1 MLVHMFQTILN
12 QIENFILIYNHKFY
26 YHKKLIFCKNYGENM
41 QINDVDIKNTYA
53 EGFGIKVTRIL
64 VTAAT
69 QELAKIAATEATGY
83 GTSVIGC
90 PAEAGID
97 CFVPADET
105 PDGRPGYAIMIC
117 HAGKKA
123 LDNELMERIGMCI
136 LTAPT
141 AAAFNLLE
149 SEDVLKTGFKLKYF
163 GDGVEKDLEIAGKTV
178 HSIPIMS
185 GDFLVESTFGFKDG
199 VAGGNFFILAKD
211 QMTGVKA
218 AQLAVAAIANVEGV
232 ITPFP
237 GGMVAS
243 GSKVGSNKYS
253 FLPASTNEKMCVTLK
268 DEVDSDIREDA
279 DGVFE
284 IVIDGI
290 DEESVK
296 AAMKAGIQA
305 ACAVDGVLEISAG
318 NFDGKLGSYIM
329 NLHDLF

>member
-1 MLVHMFQTILN
+1 M
-12 QIENFILIYNHKFY
+12 E
-26 YHKKLIFCKNYGENM
+26 
-41 QINDVDIKNTYA
+41 INGVEIKDTYA

-69 QELAKIAATEATGY
+69 PRLAKIAATEATGY

-97 CFVPADET
+97 CFVPAECT

-117 HAGKKA
+117 QGGKKA
-123 LDNELMERIGMCI
+123 LDHELMERIGMCV

-149 SEDVLKTGFKLKYF
+149 SEETLKTG
-163 GDGVEKDLEIAGKTV
+163 
-178 HSIPIMS
+178 PIMS
-185 GDFLVESTFGFKDG
+185 GDFLVESEFGYKDG

-211 QMTGVKA
+211 VMAGVKA
-218 AQLAVAAIANVEGV
+218 AQLAVKAISHVPGT

-253 FLPASTNEKMCVTLK
+253 KFLNASTNEKMCVTLK
-268 DEVDSDIREDA
+268 DQVDSDIRPDA

-284 IVIDGI
+284 IVIDGV

-296 AAMKAGIQA
+296 AAMKAGIMA
-305 ACAVDGVLEISAG
+305 ACTVDGVLEISAG
-318 NFDGKLGSYIM
+318 NFDGKLGAYIM
-329 NLHDLF
+329 KLHELFE

>member
-1 MLVHMFQTILN
+1 M
-12 QIENFILIYNHKFY
+12 E
-26 YHKKLIFCKNYGENM
+26 
-41 QINDVDIKNTYA
+41 INGVEIKDTYA

-69 QELAKIAATEATGY
+69 AKLAKIAATEATGY

-97 CFVPADET
+97 CFVPAECT

-117 HAGKKA
+117 QGSKKA
-123 LDNELMERIGMCI
+123 LDHELMERIGMCV

-141 AAAFNLLE
+141 AAAFNLLDAE
-149 SEDVLKTGFKLKYF
+149 ETLKTGNKLKFF
-163 GDGVEKDLEIAGKTV
+163 GDGFEKECCIDGRKV

-185 GDFLVESTFGFKDG
+185 GDFLVESEFGFADG

-211 QMTGVKA
+211 QITGVKA
-218 AQLAVAAIANVEGV
+218 AELAVAAIRNVKGV

-268 DEVDSDIREDA
+268 DKVDSDIREDA

-284 IVIDGI
+284 IVIDGV
-290 DEESVK
+290 DEETVK

-318 NFDGKLGSYIM
+318 NFDGKLGSAIM